1 MIGSRRRGLPM
12 ARSMPKPSAKYTSE
26 IFIRPCEQATS
37 SSWIIFDTA
46 GAAPLV
52 KLSELPGL
60 FLPECRLDLNR
71 IEMLFAELKT
81 ASTPPNLPEQAIDD
95 ALELLSDLSSNA
107 RTTAHTP
114 DMLESRIA
122 GCQSAI
128 GSARD

>member
-12 ARSMPKPSAKYTSE
+12 ARSMPKPSTKYTNE
-26 IFIRPCEQATS
+26 IFIRPRDIVVIDYLRYRRSSTVRQA
-37 SSWIIFDTA
+37 FR
-46 GAAPLV
+46 V
-52 KLSELPGL
+52 PGL
-60 FLPECRLDLNR
+60 FLPECPLDLNR
-71 IEMLFAELKT
+71 IEMLFAKLKT

-107 RTTAHTP
+107 PTTAHTP

>member
-1 MIGSRRRGLPM
+1 
-12 ARSMPKPSAKYTSE
+12 MPKPSAKYTSE

-107 RTTAHTP
+107 PTTANTP

>member
-1 MIGSRRRGLPM
+1 VAYRWPDQCPNLPPNTPT
-12 ARSMPKPSAKYTSE
+12 RSSSDH
-26 IFIRPCEQATS
+26 ATS
-37 SSWIIFDTA
+37 SSSIIFDTA
-46 GAAPLV
+46 GAAPFV

-60 FLPECRLDLNR
+60 FLPECPLDLNR
-71 IEMLFAELKT
+71 IEMLFAKLKT

-107 RTTAHTP
+107 PTTAHTP